1 VEQAASAAETGTS
14 LREVALR
21 GSAMELA
28 GYAAGQALRL
38 AGNLVLSRLL
48 FPEAFGLSALVS
60 VFLVGLQLLSDVGL
74 EPCVVQSER
83 GDERRFLD
91 TIWTLQV
98 ARGALLA
105 LMALLLA
112 WPAAALYGE
121 PQLLALMAVSGLTAL
136 IGGFESTSLLSLRRH
151 VRLGPL
157 MALEVAARVVG
168 LAVMVAWAWWSPSVW
183 ALVAGG
189 VVDALARLAGSH
201 VLNTGPRNRLDW
213 DPTAARSVLQFGKW
227 IFASSAVFFFG
238 RQGDRLLLG
247 HYLGMRVL
255 GVYSIALFLSEAV
268 GTLVS
273 RITHGVFFP
282 IFSRVARESATRLGT
297 VYYATRLRTDLLALP
312 AVGALAVL
320 GDDLVDLLYDD
331 RYTEAGWI
339 LQALCVRVAMS
350 CVTGPCETCLFA
362 LGQTRYAFYSNLAMT
377 LWVWIGIPVGWWLAG
392 LEGLVWATALSGLP
406 VLVTVWAPFRRT
418 GMLRPGREAL
428 ALLAF
433 GAGMALG
440 ALAEG
445 GLQALRG

>member
-14 LREVALR
+14 LKEVALR

-255 GVYSIALFLSEAV
+255 GVYSIGLFLSVA
-268 GTLVS
+268 LVKTTWVS
-273 RITHGVFFP
+273 WRLLI
-282 IFSRVARESATRLGT
+282 SATSL
-297 VYYATRLRTDLLALP
+297 
-312 AVGALAVL
+312 
-320 GDDLVDLLYDD
+320 
-331 RYTEAGWI
+331 
-339 LQALCVRVAMS
+339 
-350 CVTGPCETCLFA
+350 
-362 LGQTRYAFYSNLAMT
+362 
-377 LWVWIGIPVGWWLAG
+377 
-392 LEGLVWATALSGLP
+392 
-406 VLVTVWAPFRRT
+406 
-418 GMLRPGREAL
+418 READ
-428 ALLAF
+428 AS
-433 GAGMALG
+433 
-440 ALAEG
+440 
-445 GLQALRG
+445 